1 MPVPSTPADEM
12 ATQQWFILSIYRF
25 SLSSIV
31 YAPFH
36 TQLEKHHKENDK
48 LLTLCKQIF
57 AQIFIKPRF
66 KNHYQIWRGK
76 KLKKKK
82 KKETDYQMRYKN
94 EWIAPQNIY
103 SSMETG
109 KYIIFFIYKNFLF
122 ITLLFVQESNKN
134 FTVNNSFRII
144 KRSISFRTDFRQIM
158 SMIFFE
164 RGILYHGRWFWH
176 A

>member
-57 AQIFIKPRF
+57 AEIFIMPRF
-66 KNHYQIWRGK
+66 KNHYQIWRRK
-76 KLKKKK
+76 KLKKRR
-82 KKETDYQMRYKN
+82 KETDYQRRYKN
-94 EWIAPQNIY
+94 EWIAPQNIQQFY
-103 SSMETG
+103 GTRQI
-109 KYIIFFIYKNFLF
+109 YNFFIYKNFLF

>member
-1 MPVPSTPADEM
+1 MHL
-12 ATQQWFILSIYRF
+12 FIPNLKNTIRKMTNCWHF
-25 SLSSIV
+25 VNKFL
-31 YAPFH
+31 
-36 TQLEKHHKENDK
+36 QK
-48 LLTLCKQIF
+48 
-57 AQIFIKPRF
+57 IFIMPRF
-66 KNHYQIWRGK
+66 KNHYQIWRRK
-76 KLKKKK
+76 KLKKEK
-82 KKETDYQMRYKN
+82 KKETDYQRRYKN
-94 EWIAPQNIY
+94 EWIAPQNIQQFY
-103 SSMETG
+103 GTRQI
-109 KYIIFFIYKNFLF
+109 YNFFIYKNFLF

>member
-1 MPVPSTPADEM
+1 MHL
-12 ATQQWFILSIYRF
+12 FIPNLKNTIRKMTNCWHF
-25 SLSSIV
+25 VNKFL
-31 YAPFH
+31 
-36 TQLEKHHKENDK
+36 QK
-48 LLTLCKQIF
+48 
-57 AQIFIKPRF
+57 IFIMPRF
-66 KNHYQIWRGK
+66 KNHYQIWRRK
-76 KLKKKK
+76 KLYK
-82 KKETDYQMRYKN
+82 KKETDYQRRYKN
-94 EWIAPQNIY
+94 EWIAPQNIQQFY
-103 SSMETG
+103 GTRQI
-109 KYIIFFIYKNFLF
+109 YNFFIYKNFLF

>member
-1 MPVPSTPADEM
+1 MHL
-12 ATQQWFILSIYRF
+12 FIPNLKNTIRKMTNCWHF
-25 SLSSIV
+25 VNKFLHKFLSSLVSKIIIR
-31 YAPFH
+31 YGE
-36 TQLEKHHKENDK
+36 EKN
-48 LLTLCKQIF
+48 
-57 AQIFIKPRF
+57 
-66 KNHYQIWRGK
+66 YK
-76 KLKKKK
+76 KRK

-122 ITLLFVQESNKN
+122 ITLLFVQESSKN

>member
-1 MPVPSTPADEM
+1 MHL
-12 ATQQWFILSIYRF
+12 FIPNLKNTIRKMTNCWHFVNKFLQKFLKCLVSKIIIRYGEEKNYKKNKKQMN
-25 SLSSIV
+25 S
-31 YAPFH
+31 AP
-36 TQLEKHHKENDK
+36 KH
-48 LLTLCKQIF
+48 
-57 AQIFIKPRF
+57 
-66 KNHYQIWRGK
+66 
-76 KLKKKK
+76 
-82 KKETDYQMRYKN
+82 
-94 EWIAPQNIY
+94 IY
-103 SSMETG
+103 SSMEPG
-109 KYIIFFIYKNFLF
+109 KYIYFFIYKNFLF

>member
-1 MPVPSTPADEM
+1 MHL
-12 ATQQWFILSIYRF
+12 FIPNLKNTIRKMTNCWHF
-25 SLSSIV
+25 VNKFLHKFLSSLVSKIIIR
-31 YAPFH
+31 YGE
-36 TQLEKHHKENDK
+36 EKN
-48 LLTLCKQIF
+48 
-57 AQIFIKPRF
+57 
-66 KNHYQIWRGK
+66 YK
-76 KLKKKK
+76 KRK